1 MILVPVITNNTD
13 FNTNKGI
20 IMSSQHTTN
29 AIHDEELTLRSGNEM
44 KRVLKVAGFSQ
55 REIADHINY
64 SRSYVNAVCNGTS
77 ELTLRVI
84 EGVKECLGTTLYALA
99 IKRVRLQE
107 ALKRQED
114 EERKRLEA
122 IAHAEEEEQA
132 RNHDAERRRAAIE
145 KVQKDLELEGDL

>member
-1 MILVPVITNNTD
+1 MYN
-13 FNTNKGI
+13 
-20 IMSSQHTTN
+20 QQTTN
-29 AIHDEELTLRSGNEM
+29 AIHDEELTLQSGNEM

-107 ALKRQED
+107 NRKQLED
-114 EERKRLEA
+114 EERRRLEA
-122 IAHAEEEEQA
+122 IAYAEEQEQA
-132 RNHDAERRRAAIE
+132 RIHEEERRKAAIE
-145 KVQKDLELEGDL
+145 KLQTEMEGKEDS

>member
-1 MILVPVITNNTD
+1 
-13 FNTNKGI
+13 
-20 IMSSQHTTN
+20 
-29 AIHDEELTLRSGNEM
+29 
-44 KRVLKVAGFSQ
+44 LKVAGFSQ

-107 ALKRQED
+107 NRKQLED
-114 EERKRLEA
+114 EERRRLEA
-122 IAHAEEEEQA
+122 IAYAEEQEQA
-132 RNHDAERRRAAIE
+132 RIHEEERRKAAIE
-145 KVQKDLELEGDL
+145 KLRKDLEAEDALQ